1 MHTLDMGSSKHVN
14 TPTRLPLCCV
24 CTILVALGVMLAG
37 CGEEPVQEAT
47 TPPAPVTS
55 APPASHQLDWLR
67 QTDPVAPEQW
77 LASRQVGRDL
87 DLYDPDVGTM
97 RQTLEVA
104 ALRFRDHPR
113 MIANRAVQL
122 EEMLKEKHID
132 ERAPTII
139 VTLSEVP
146 GNKRYLESFASLT
159 QQYYNLRMDG
169 LDREQ
174 AIEALKKQ
182 IP

>member
-1 MHTLDMGSSKHVN
+1 MHTLDKGLSKHVN
-14 TPTRLPLCCV
+14 ATMRLPLRCA
-24 CTILVALGVMLAG
+24 CTFLIALGVVLSG
-37 CGEEPVQEAT
+37 CGEDPVQEMA
-47 TPPAPVTS
+47 TPPTPVTV
-55 APPASHQLDWLR
+55 APPASHQLDWLK
-67 QTDPVAPEQW
+67 QTDPITPEQW

-122 EEMLKEKHID
+122 EEMLKEKDID
-132 ERAPTII
+132 ESAPAII

-169 LDREQ
+169 IDREQ

>member
-1 MHTLDMGSSKHVN
+1 
-14 TPTRLPLCCV
+14 
-24 CTILVALGVMLAG
+24 
-37 CGEEPVQEAT
+37 
-47 TPPAPVTS
+47 
-55 APPASHQLDWLR
+55 
-67 QTDPVAPEQW
+67 
-77 LASRQVGRDL
+77 
-87 DLYDPDVGTM
+87 
-97 RQTLEVA
+97 
-104 ALRFRDHPR
+104 

-122 EEMLKEKHID
+122 EEMLKEKDID
-132 ERAPTII
+132 ESAPAII

-169 LDREQ
+169 IDREQ

>member
-1 MHTLDMGSSKHVN
+1 MHTLDKGLSKHVN
-14 TPTRLPLCCV
+14 AAMRLPLCCA
-24 CTILVALGVMLAG
+24 CTILIALGVTLSG
-37 CGEEPVQEAT
+37 CGEEPAQEVA
-47 TPPAPVTS
+47 TPPAPVNS

-67 QTDPVAPEQW
+67 QTDPIAPEQW
-77 LASRQVGRDL
+77 LASRQVRRDL
-87 DLYDPDVGTM
+87 DLYDPEVGTM

-104 ALRFRDHPR
+104 AMRFRDHPR

-132 ERAPTII
+132 ESAPAII
-139 VTLSEVP
+139 ATLSEVP
-146 GNKRYLESFASLT
+146 GSKRYLESFASLT